1 MWAMPQIPITGND
14 DADKLLEDD
23 PLALL
28 IGMLLD
34 QQVPMEW
41 AFTGPYTLQQRL
53 GGSLDAT
60 QIASM
65 DPDEFLAICKGPP
78 AIHRFP
84 GSMGK
89 RVQALAQA
97 IVDDYGGDAEAI
109 WRDAGSGAELRRRLL
124 ALPGYGPDKTS
135 IFIALLAKR
144 LGVRPDGWQEA
155 AGPFADD
162 TPRSVADIDSP
173 ESLARVRQWKQAQK
187 AKGKSKSD

>member
-1 MWAMPQIPITGND
+1 MQGDLTVTGNP
-14 DADKLLEDD
+14 DADKLLNTD

-28 IGMLLD
+28 LGMLLD

-53 GGSLDAT
+53 GGKLDAA

-65 DPDEFLAICKGPP
+65 DPDEFFAIAKGPP

-97 IVDDYGGDAEAI
+97 IVDDYDGDAEAI
-109 WRDAGSGAELRRRLL
+109 WREVESGAELRRRLM
-124 ALPGYGPDKTS
+124 ALPGYGEDK
-135 IFIALLAKR
+135 
-144 LGVRPDGWQEA
+144 
-155 AGPFADD
+155 
-162 TPRSVADIDSP
+162 
-173 ESLARVRQWKQAQK
+173 
-187 AKGKSKSD
+187 

>member
-1 MWAMPQIPITGND
+1 MWAMPLIPITGND

-28 IGMLLD
+28 VGMLLD

-65 DPDEFLAICKGPP
+65 DPDDFLAICKGPP

-109 WRDAGSGAELRRRLL
+109 WRDVESGAELRRRLL

-155 AGPFADD
+155 AGPFGDD

>member
-1 MWAMPQIPITGND
+1 
-14 DADKLLEDD
+14 
-23 PLALL
+23 
-28 IGMLLD
+28 
-34 QQVPMEW
+34 
-41 AFTGPYTLQQRL
+41 
-53 GGSLDAT
+53 
-60 QIASM
+60 M

-97 IVDDYGGDAEAI
+97 VVDDYGGDAEAI
-109 WRDAGSGAELRRRLL
+109 WRDVPSGAELRRRLL

-144 LGVRPDGWQEA
+144 LGVRPEGWQEA

>member
-1 MWAMPQIPITGND
+1 MHGDLAVTGSP
-14 DADKLLEDD
+14 DADQFLNTD
-23 PLALL
+23 PLAVL

-53 GGSLDAT
+53 GGTLDAT
-60 QIASM
+60 KIAAM

-109 WRDAGSGAELRRRLL
+109 WRDVESGAELRRRLL

-155 AGPFADD
+155 AGPFADA

-187 AKGKSKSD
+187 AQGKSKSD

>member
-1 MWAMPQIPITGND
+1 MKGTLCVTGNP
-14 DADKLLEDD
+14 DADEFLNTD

-53 GGSLDAT
+53 GGSLDTA

-65 DPDEFLAICKGPP
+65 DPDEFLAVCKGPP

-97 IVDDYGGDAEAI
+97 IVDDYGGDAQSI
-109 WRDAGSGAELRRRLL
+109 WRDVESGAELRRRLL
-124 ALPGYGPDKTS
+124 ALPGFGPDKTS